1 LGARGERLSER
12 ETRCEGESADGGD
25 DWFATHTQRI
35 PQSATTKTHRR
46 SGGCSAREQP
56 NGRAACRCTTT
67 REAVRM
73 NDFRDDAYHEGT
85 QLVRAGMNVPR
96 DGASFQSGVVFASS
110 FHFAGDPADSPY
122 TYGRYH
128 NPTWTGFEEALALL
142 DGGPCVLFG
151 SGMAAVAAVF
161 GALLD
166 AGDTVLIPNDVYHA
180 TRRIAHEDLERM
192 GVVVRSCATDTDAIV
207 AHLDGVKL
215 VWVESPT
222 NPKLDV
228 VDIRRLCNEAHARGV
243 LVAVDN
249 TTATAYLQKPL
260 ALGADLVVASDTK
273 ALTGHGDLLLGHV
286 GARDPELVEKMRGW
300 RLRMGAIAGPM
311 ETWLA
316 HRSLPTLDVR
326 LERQCASAQRIAEYL
341 AAHDA
346 VEYVRYPGLASD
358 PSHAIAATQMSAY
371 GTIISFVLRDA
382 ATVDRFLGA
391 ARLVAN
397 MTSFGAVH
405 TSAER
410 RKRWGG
416 DDIPDGFVRMSIGV
430 ERLDDLLTDIDAALA
445 RAEAVGGYAS

>member
-1 LGARGERLSER
+1 
-12 ETRCEGESADGGD
+12 
-25 DWFATHTQRI
+25 
-35 PQSATTKTHRR
+35 
-46 SGGCSAREQP
+46 
-56 NGRAACRCTTT
+56 
-67 REAVRM
+67 M
-73 NDFRDDAYHEGT
+73 DDAPLPPFHEGT
-85 QLVRAGMNVPR
+85 QLVRAGMNVPQN
-96 DGASFQSGVVFASS
+96 GASFQGGVVFASS
-110 FHFAGDPADSPY
+110 FHFSGNPADSPY

-128 NPTWTGFEEALALL
+128 NPTWTAFEEALALL
-142 DGGPCVLFG
+142 DGGACVLFG

-180 TRRIAHEDLERM
+180 TRRIAHEDLARQ
-192 GVVVRSCATDTDAIV
+192 GITVRSCPTDTDAVI
-207 AHLDGVKL
+207 AQLDGVKL

-228 VDIRRLCNEAHARGV
+228 VDIRRLCTEAHARSV

-249 TTATAYLQKPL
+249 TTATAFLQKPL
-260 ALGADLVVASDTK
+260 ALGVDLVVASDTK

-286 GARDPELVEKMRGW
+286 AARDPELVEKIRGW

-341 AAHDA
+341 QAHEA
-346 VEYVRYPGLASD
+346 VEYVRYPGLVGD
-358 PSHAIAATQMSAY
+358 TSHAIAKTQMSAF
-371 GTIISFVLRDA
+371 GTIVSFVLRDA
-382 ATVDRFLGA
+382 VTVDRFLGA
-391 ARLVAN
+391 AKLIAN

-416 DDIPDGFVRMSIGV
+416 DDIPEGFVRMSIGV
-430 ERLDDLLTDIDAALA
+430 ERYDDLLADIDAALA
-445 RAEAVGGYAS
+445 IAQRG